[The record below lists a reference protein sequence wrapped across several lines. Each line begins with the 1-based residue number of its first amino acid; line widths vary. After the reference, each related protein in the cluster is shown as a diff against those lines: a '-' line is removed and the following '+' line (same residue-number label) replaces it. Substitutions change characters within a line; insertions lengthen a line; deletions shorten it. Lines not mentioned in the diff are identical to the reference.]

1 MREMCQTFGITALGE
16 TVESWTLEN
25 EFLTAEVLTYGAT
38 LRRLVFGGVD
48 VVLGYDT
55 LSEYE
60 RNDGYVGA
68 TVGRVCNRIGGAS
81 FGLNGKTYP
90 LAKND
95 GGNHLHGGARGFDK
109 YIWAA
114 ELLEDGL
121 RLRRLS
127 PDGEEGYPG
136 TLAVS
141 VTYRLAGESLRIEYE
156 AESDADTLCSLT
168 NHSYF
173 NLNGGGTAM
182 AHTLTLAAG
191 TYLETSPG
199 CLPTG
204 RALPVAGTPFDFRA
218 AKAVGRDIDTAAEQ
232 LRLVNGYDHHFCV
245 DGAGLRRAAVLR
257 GDSSGIAMTMDTTSP
272 GVQLYTAN
280 WLSRR
285 DGKNGAVYE
294 PRCAVCLEP
303 QFPPD
308 AVHHPD
314 FPQPL
319 LRRGEVYRHCT
330 VYSFQNN
337 NTSPVQRICAGDVLL
352 LLRSAHDHAYLHLC
366 AGCGRGKHI
375 PGDGCSIHGDGSDSL
390 FYVVR
395 ILYSDAVDCTA
406 VAALDGIACPFRGDT
421 GIDGKA
427 LQRGLHAENGLRD
440 ADERPGCRAGEP
452 AVLVL
457 AEGGR
462 VQNGPVARLA
472 EVGVR
477 SGNEPQRVIVKAAA
491 HSQVALLG
499 QGLVLV
505 IGAAVGE
512 LGGGNVQDAFPR
524 PLGDHVDDAQQ
535 VLTGVT
541 EAHAQAQ
548 QQGPGCAGGQR
559 QRELHGAYRC
569 PAVSHAAGAG
579 TVFYRLGLYPGGDDG
594 AHAGVRHRLL

>member
-16 TVESWTLEN
+16 TVESWTLKN

-55 LSEYE
+55 LAEYE

-95 GGNHLHGGARGFDK
+95 GENHLHGGARGFDK

-114 ELLEDGL
+114 ESLED
-121 RLRRLS
+121 
-127 PDGEEGYPG
+127 
-136 TLAVS
+136 
-141 VTYRLAGESLRIEYE
+141 GESLRIEYE

-182 AHTLTLAAG
+182 AHTLALAAER
-191 TYLETSPG
+191 YLETSPG

-204 RALPVAGTPFDFRA
+204 RVLPVAGTPFDFRA

-285 DGKNGAVYE
+285 GGKNGAVYE

-308 AVHHPD
+308 AVHHPG

-330 VYSFQNN
+330 VYSF
-337 NTSPVQRICAGDVLL
+337 S
-352 LLRSAHDHAYLHLC
+352 
-366 AGCGRGKHI
+366 K
-375 PGDGCSIHGDGSDSL
+375 
-390 FYVVR
+390 
-395 ILYSDAVDCTA
+395 
-406 VAALDGIACPFRGDT
+406 
-421 GIDGKA
+421 
-427 LQRGLHAENGLRD
+427 
-440 ADERPGCRAGEP
+440 
-452 AVLVL
+452 
-457 AEGGR
+457 
-462 VQNGPVARLA
+462 
-472 EVGVR
+472 
-477 SGNEPQRVIVKAAA
+477 
-491 HSQVALLG
+491 
-499 QGLVLV
+499 
-505 IGAAVGE
+505 
-512 LGGGNVQDAFPR
+512 
-524 PLGDHVDDAQQ
+524 
-535 VLTGVT
+535 
-541 EAHAQAQ
+541 
-548 QQGPGCAGGQR
+548 
-559 QRELHGAYRC
+559 
-569 PAVSHAAGAG
+569 
-579 TVFYRLGLYPGGDDG
+579 
-594 AHAGVRHRLL
+594 

>member
-81 FGLNGKTYP
+81 FGLNDKTYP

-95 GGNHLHGGARGFDK
+95 GENHLHGGVRGFDK

-114 ELLEDGL
+114 ESLADGL
-121 RLRRLS
+121 RLHRRS

-136 TLAVS
+136 TLAES
-141 VTYRLAGESLRIEYE
+141 VTYRLAGKSLRIEYE

-204 RALPVAGTPFDFRA
+204 RVLPVAGTPFDFRA

-272 GVQLYTAN
+272 GVQLYSAN

-285 DGKNGAVYE
+285 GGYNGAVYE

-308 AVHHPD
+308 AVHHPG
-314 FPQPL
+314 FPPPL

-330 VYSFQNN
+330 VYSF
-337 NTSPVQRICAGDVLL
+337 S
-352 LLRSAHDHAYLHLC
+352 
-366 AGCGRGKHI
+366 K
-375 PGDGCSIHGDGSDSL
+375 
-390 FYVVR
+390 
-395 ILYSDAVDCTA
+395 
-406 VAALDGIACPFRGDT
+406 
-421 GIDGKA
+421 
-427 LQRGLHAENGLRD
+427 
-440 ADERPGCRAGEP
+440 
-452 AVLVL
+452 
-457 AEGGR
+457 
-462 VQNGPVARLA
+462 
-472 EVGVR
+472 
-477 SGNEPQRVIVKAAA
+477 
-491 HSQVALLG
+491 
-499 QGLVLV
+499 
-505 IGAAVGE
+505 
-512 LGGGNVQDAFPR
+512 
-524 PLGDHVDDAQQ
+524 
-535 VLTGVT
+535 
-541 EAHAQAQ
+541 
-548 QQGPGCAGGQR
+548 
-559 QRELHGAYRC
+559 
-569 PAVSHAAGAG
+569 
-579 TVFYRLGLYPGGDDG
+579 
-594 AHAGVRHRLL
+594 